1 MFEIK
6 LNENETISLDE
17 KTILSCLFIYN
28 SNVAINN
35 NLGTDL
41 SKIIQSIELD
51 IIDTDNKEE
60 IINDK
65 FVRIIILCGLK
76 EKIEKELCLLS

>member
-1 MFEIK
+1 MLNFQ
-6 LNENETISLDE
+6 LNENETISLDI

-28 SNVAINN
+28 SNVEINN

-51 IIDTDNKEE
+51 IIEKDNKED

-76 EKIEKELCLLS
+76 EKIEKELSLLS